1 MRNKKMW
8 IAGLLS
14 LLIPGAGQV
23 YVKKYLWAVVFFVLY
38 VSLLVTVYVP
48 SIFVAAIAVVHAVQ
62 VAGRQEAEK
71 TVK

>member
-1 MRNKKMW
+1 MKNKKMW

-23 YVKKYLWAVVFFVLY
+23 YVKKYLWAIIFFVLY
-38 VSLLVTVYVP
+38 VGLLITVYVP

-62 VAGRQEAEK
+62 IAGKQEAPGK
-71 TVK
+71 